1 MRKGIRHEIEA
12 RLYKYAACQ
21 EENKTWQETIAAE
34 LNKLQPQQLQLF
46 ELRYK
51 EKKSEREI
59 CRKLHIPGNCEFI
72 LPLGLLGG
80 SATLCRTLPYWQ
92 PIINL

>member
-51 EKKSEREI
+51 ERKSEREI
-59 CRKLHIPGNCEFI
+59 CRKLHIERSTYYSWISDIVQDVAI
-72 LPLGLLGG
+72 LAAYHKLIKPE
-80 SATLCRTLPYWQ
+80 
-92 PIINL
+92 

>member
-34 LNKLQPQQLQLF
+34 LEKLPATQLQLF
-46 ELRYK
+46 NLRYK
-51 EKKSEREI
+51 DRKSEREI
-59 CRKLHIPGNCEFI
+59 CRKLHIERSTYYSWISDIVQDVAI
-72 LPLGLLGG
+72 LAAYHKLIKPE
-80 SATLCRTLPYWQ
+80 
-92 PIINL
+92 

>member
-59 CRKLHIPGNCEFI
+59 CRKLHIERSTYYSWISDIVQDVAI
-72 LPLGLLGG
+72 LAAYHKLIKPE
-80 SATLCRTLPYWQ
+80 
-92 PIINL
+92 

>member
-46 ELRYK
+46 NLRYK
-51 EKKSEREI
+51 DKKSEREI
-59 CRKLHIPGNCEFI
+59 CRKLHIERSTYYSWISDIVQDVAI
-72 LPLGLLGG
+72 LAAYHKLIKPE
-80 SATLCRTLPYWQ
+80 
-92 PIINL
+92 

>member
-12 RLYKYAACQ
+12 RLYKYAASQ

-51 EKKSEREI
+51 ERKSEREI
-59 CRKLHIPGNCEFI
+59 CRKLHIERSTYYSWISDIVQDVAI
-72 LPLGLLGG
+72 LAAYHKLIKPE
-80 SATLCRTLPYWQ
+80 
-92 PIINL
+92 